1 MTYLEEIRD
10 VVDRAVVAKR
20 FHARCLSDCRSQSYG
35 ADAVLFIA
43 ALLDA
48 GLLRELRVQATE
60 LSLDSLVEVH
70 TEQELAAAVEAGA
83 DIYRNQ

>member
-1 MTYLEEIRD
+1 MPISLFEA
-10 VVDRAVVAKR
+10 RA
-20 FHARCLSDCRSQSYG
+20 YG

-70 TEQELAAAVEAGA
+70 SEQELDAPSRPALT
-83 DIYRNQ
+83 